1 MTVVIGI
8 TGPIGCGKSTIARWL
23 ADEGAA
29 VVDADALAHDVTA
42 LGEPGL
48 DAVLRRFGD
57 AYRRTDGSLDRAA
70 LGRLVFNDPA
80 ALADLEAIIHPAV
93 RPRIEAAVEA
103 ARAAGASIV
112 AIEAI
117 KLIEGGYAA
126 ECDEVWLVV
135 CDPTVQ
141 RERLIGRGTSAADA
155 AMRIEAQGDLVDRLA
170 TAATRI
176 IDANGS
182 ANAVRDRVR
191 ELARAA
197 VVTAG

>member
-1 MTVVIGI
+1 MAR
-8 TGPIGCGKSTIARWL
+8 STAPRW
-23 ADEGAA
+23 A
-29 VVDADALAHDVTA
+29 
-42 LGEPGL
+42 
-48 DAVLRRFGD
+48 
-57 AYRRTDGSLDRAA
+57 GSS
-70 LGRLVFNDPA
+70 
-80 ALADLEAIIHPAV
+80 LADLEAIIHPAV

-112 AIEAI
+112 AVEAI
-117 KLIEGGYAA
+117 KLVEGGYAA

-182 ANAVRDRVR
+182 PNAVRDRVR